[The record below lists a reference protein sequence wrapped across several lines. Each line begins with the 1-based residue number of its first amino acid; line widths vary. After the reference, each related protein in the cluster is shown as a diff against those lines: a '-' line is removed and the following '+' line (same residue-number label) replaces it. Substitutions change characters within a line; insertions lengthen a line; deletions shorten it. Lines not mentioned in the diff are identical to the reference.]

1 MLDALLARA
10 VRHHLPL
17 EEALEC
23 IWWDHRQLF
32 SYLLSD
38 QNVEA
43 PAYILPGGFDDS
55 RFFHGLF
62 PHKGK
67 LVKVPLGVSWKS
79 DEGPKYYHLERAKKG
94 DDTFILQEQLQPI
107 ETVVYLPLTTTPFSQ
122 SFTFGLNSDKKPLV
136 KGPFPILG
144 GESHDPSYPLLLAV
158 PDRKIALPKDEKKQF
173 TFQESLYG
181 FFSKPSEGNAL
192 AHYLWE
198 TATPN
203 TFWFFLH
210 DLSQAK
216 NSSAKAFF
224 FPQQK
229 KEPVPLQLDPL
240 LREEK
245 LNWKNPR
252 NIVEYLDRFVV
263 GQADAKK
270 KMAIVFSLY
279 MKRTQAETES
289 VALPKGHLVL
299 IGPPGVGKTYMT
311 DLLVEKAELPVAK
324 TSATG
329 KSAAGYVD
337 ESLSTVFSSFWAKT
351 KGEEAPFGVIFIDE
365 IDKVVHSEWREDF
378 YGPKQQEELIGW
390 LGGTYVQI
398 GTTERRNPIRMST
411 NNLLF
416 ITAGAFEGD
425 GKRLAKIIAQRQGDL
440 QGSISG
446 FGREVAQPK
455 KYVERLQAVTPDDLI
470 AYGLRPELV
479 RRLPF
484 IGVLNQLTVDDKIK
498 ILKGTE
504 KSVIGRYQNLF
515 ALEGYSLSLDEA
527 VYELLAKRSPPEVG
541 ASGLETACEQLFQEI
556 LFSTEEYADGAQVI
570 RITPELAEKL
580 LEKK

>member
-1 MLDALLARA
+1 MLDALLACA

-17 EEALEC
+17 EEALEH

-38 QNVEA
+38 SETVEA

-55 RFFHGLF
+55 GFFHGLF
-62 PHKGK
+62 SHKGN
-67 LVKVPLGVSWKS
+67 LVKVPFGVSWKS
-79 DEGPKYYHLERAKKG
+79 DGLQKYYHMELKKG
-94 DDTFILQEQLQPI
+94 GSALFLQEQWQPI
-107 ETVVYLPLTTTPFSQ
+107 EKVVYLPLATTSFSQ

-144 GESHDPSYPLLLAV
+144 VESHDPPYPLLLAV
-158 PDRKIALPKDEKKQF
+158 PDRKAALPKDEKKPF
-173 TFQESLYG
+173 VVKESFYG

-192 AHYLWE
+192 SHYFWE

-203 TFWFFLH
+203 TFWFFLT
-210 DLSQAK
+210 DLFQAK

-224 FPQQK
+224 FPRQK
-229 KEPVPLQLDPL
+229 KEPAPLTLDPL
-240 LREEK
+240 VLEEK
-245 LNWKNPR
+245 LNWNKPQ
-252 NIVEYLDRFVV
+252 NIIEYLDRFVV
-263 GQADAKK
+263 GQVEAKK

-279 MKRTQAETES
+279 MKRAQAETES
-289 VALPKGHLVL
+289 IALPKGHLVL

-324 TSATG
+324 TSVTG

-365 IDKVVHSEWREDF
+365 IDKVIHTEWRDDIF
-378 YGPKQQEELIGW
+378 GPKQQEELIGW

-398 GTTERRNPIRMST
+398 GTTERRSPIRMST

-446 FGREVAQPK
+446 FGREGVRPQ
-455 KYVERLQAVTPDDLI
+455 KYAEQLQAVTPNDLI

-484 IGVLNQLTVDDKIK
+484 IGVLDPLSVDDKIK

-515 ALEGYSLSLDEA
+515 ALEGYALALDEA

-556 LFSTEEYADGAQVI
+556 LFSTEEYADGAQSI

>member
-1 MLDALLARA
+1 VLDALLALCKRKA
-10 VRHHLPL
+10 VPL
-17 EEALEC
+17 E
-23 IWWDHRQLF
+23 QLLQGIFFFPTPDF
-32 SYLLSD
+32 SYVLSSGELVHVRPEYLLS
-38 QNVEA
+38 
-43 PAYILPGGFDDS
+43 GFDQHHW
-55 RFFHGLF
+55 FHGLLPMAEKENF
-62 PHKGK
+62 
-67 LVKVPLGVSWKS
+67 VKVLLGFQTNHGGQEEYYSPKEGSWV
-79 DEGPKYYHLERAKKG
+79 
-94 DDTFILQEQLQPI
+94 LQPFNNKH
-107 ETVVYLPLTTTPFSQ
+107 VLYLPVEETNFKQYLCRYKDGQWVPLENVPLPIY
-122 SFTFGLNSDKKPLV
+122 GLKKAV
-136 KGPFPILG
+136 G
-144 GESHDPSYPLLLAV
+144 PSYPFSMVFSGSKGEPPAFFGLYRNQEQGKLEFYRMNESGDALEELLEAI
-158 PDRKIALPKDEKKQF
+158 DRSAARSKPTIPPPDEKNVK
-173 TFQESLYG
+173 EEKASL
-181 FFSKPSEGNAL
+181 K
-192 AHYLWE
+192 
-198 TATPN
+198 
-203 TFWFFLH
+203 
-210 DLSQAK
+210 
-216 NSSAKAFF
+216 
-224 FPQQK
+224 
-229 KEPVPLQLDPL
+229 LDPL
-240 LREEK
+240 VLEEK
-245 LNWKNPR
+245 LNWNKPQ

-263 GQADAKK
+263 GQEEAKK

-279 MKRTQAETES
+279 MKRAQAETEG
-289 VALPKGHLVL
+289 VALPKGHLIL

-324 TSATG
+324 TSVTG

-378 YGPKQQEELIGW
+378 FGPKQQEELIGW

-398 GTTERRNPIRMST
+398 GTTERRTPIRMST

-446 FGREVAQPK
+446 FGREGVRPQ
-455 KYVERLQAVTPDDLI
+455 KYGEQLHAVTPNDLI

-484 IGVLNQLTVDDKIK
+484 IGVLDPLSVDDKIK

-515 ALEGYSLSLDEA
+515 ALEGYSLALDEA

-556 LFSTEEYADGAQVI
+556 LFSTEEYGDGAQVI

>member
-1 MLDALLARA
+1 ML
-10 VRHHLPL
+10 
-17 EEALEC
+17 
-23 IWWDHRQLF
+23 
-32 SYLLSD
+32 
-38 QNVEA
+38 
-43 PAYILPGGFDDS
+43 
-55 RFFHGLF
+55 
-62 PHKGK
+62 
-67 LVKVPLGVSWKS
+67 
-79 DEGPKYYHLERAKKG
+79 
-94 DDTFILQEQLQPI
+94 
-107 ETVVYLPLTTTPFSQ
+107 
-122 SFTFGLNSDKKPLV
+122 
-136 KGPFPILG
+136 
-144 GESHDPSYPLLLAV
+144 
-158 PDRKIALPKDEKKQF
+158 
-173 TFQESLYG
+173 
-181 FFSKPSEGNAL
+181 
-192 AHYLWE
+192 
-198 TATPN
+198 
-203 TFWFFLH
+203 
-210 DLSQAK
+210 
-216 NSSAKAFF
+216 
-224 FPQQK
+224 
-229 KEPVPLQLDPL
+229 
-240 LREEK
+240 EEK
-245 LNWKNPR
+245 LNWNKPQ
-252 NIVEYLDRFVV
+252 NIIEYLDRFVV
-263 GQADAKK
+263 GQVEAKK

-279 MKRTQAETES
+279 MKRAQAETES
-289 VALPKGHLVL
+289 IALPKGHLVL

-324 TSATG
+324 TSVTG

-365 IDKVVHSEWREDF
+365 IDKVIHTEWRDDF
-378 YGPKQQEELIGW
+378 FGPKQQEELIGW

-398 GTTERRNPIRMST
+398 GTTERRSPIRMST

-446 FGREVAQPK
+446 FGREGVRPQ
-455 KYVERLQAVTPDDLI
+455 KYAEQLQAVTPNDLI
-470 AYGLRPELV
+470 AFGLRPELV

-484 IGVLNQLTVDDKIK
+484 IGVLDPLSVDDKIK

-515 ALEGYSLSLDEA
+515 ALEGYALALDEA

-556 LFSTEEYADGAQVI
+556 LFSTEEYADGAQSI